1 MMETVYDKQQTK
13 SEQNKQEASRT
24 VSVFW
29 LELLKFKYFHCW
41 GWVCLCLWS
50 NDRTD
55 QKLGG
60 GPSNLTEMGSS
71 NNSISD
77 KATTTISG
85 ARTSIAAITTSIAAK
100 TTSKAATA
108 T

>member
-1 MMETVYDKQQTK
+1 METVYDKQQTK

-60 GPSNLTEMGSS
+60 GH
-71 NNSISD
+71 
-77 KATTTISG
+77 
-85 ARTSIAAITTSIAAK
+85 RTLPKWVRAITRSPTK
-100 TTSKAATA
+100 QQQQFQEQEHQ
-108 T
+108 